1 MFKEKAKIFIFY
13 LNDLLYKFYI
23 KSFAIYRFFCNI
35 DQAKMDIPNNLTIFD
50 YMAKNKFCPMI
61 TLVTENFGAN
71 QTGFD
76 LIFKKLYWLRKAFY
90 NTMQ

>member
-35 DQAKMDIPNNLTIFD
+35 DQAKMDIPNNLTMCD

-61 TLVTENFGAN
+61 TLVTE
-71 QTGFD
+71 
-76 LIFKKLYWLRKAFY
+76 
-90 NTMQ
+90 